1 MDSSYEFCSTRCI
14 MKNVLLISMVLF
26 TLFPGCGP
34 HKVEV
39 QPIKVEP
46 VELTLDIHVKVQQ
59 DQIEKAASELS
70 PVIGKPAP
78 DFTLID
84 QNKQPVTLSN
94 CRGTWVVL
102 YFYPKDDTPGC
113 TVEAKDF
120 SALLPQFEQLNAQI
134 FGVSPD
140 SVKSHCDFIDKYGLM
155 LKLLSDP
162 NHEVMELYG
171 AWVRGSL
178 GNLTYGRVIRT
189 TMIVDPKGMI
199 RHYWPEVI
207 AQGHAERVLT
217 RLIEVQKEY
226 GA

>member
-1 MDSSYEFCSTRCI
+1 MCNIRFISI
-14 MKNVLLISMVLF
+14 LLLVFIH
-26 TLFPGCGP
+26 GCGP

-46 VELTLDIHVKVQQ
+46 VELTLDINVKVQQ

-78 DFTLID
+78 DFALVD
-84 QNKQPVTLSN
+84 QNNRPVTLSHY
-94 CRGTWVVL
+94 RGQWVVL

-120 SALLPQFEQLNAQI
+120 TALLPQFGQYNAQV

-140 SVKSHCDFIDKYGLM
+140 SVESHCDFIETHGLA

-162 NHEVMELYG
+162 DHRVMELYG

-178 GNLTYGRVIRT
+178 GDLTYGRVIRT
-189 TMIVDPKGMI
+189 TMIVDPKGVI
-199 RHYWPEVI
+199 QHYWPEVI
-207 AQGHAERVLT
+207 AQGHAERVLNT
-217 RLIEVQKEY
+217 LAELQINDRS
-226 GA
+226 

>member
-1 MDSSYEFCSTRCI
+1 
-14 MKNVLLISMVLF
+14 MKNALFISMVLF
-26 TLFPGCGP
+26 VFFPGCGP

-46 VELTLDIHVKVQQ
+46 VELTLDINVKVQQ
-59 DQIEKAASELS
+59 DQIEQAASALT

-84 QNKQPVTLSN
+84 QNNQPVTLSDY
-94 CRGTWVVL
+94 RGTWIVL

-113 TVEAKDF
+113 TIEAKDF
-120 SALLPQFEQLNAQI
+120 STLLPQFEQLNARI
-134 FGVSPD
+134 FGVSQD
-140 SVKSHCDFIDKYGLM
+140 SVKSHCDFIETYGLT

-162 NHEVMELYG
+162 NHEVMERYG
-171 AWVRGSL
+171 AWVRSSL

-189 TMIVDPKGMI
+189 TMIVDPKGII

-207 AQGHAERVLT
+207 AQGHAERVLN
-217 RLIEVQKEY
+217 RLTEVQKEY